1 MKRGVSRSPSP
12 DRACFLEERTRHTY
26 QPGSAELPPSAVLWG
41 LASFPPDCPSV
52 CTHLRTQPSSARGP
66 LLLQGVG
73 RSHQGAVLATL
84 ARIWIQVLQGAP
96 AHPWLLRGPVPL
108 SAVPRVPLQDP
119 LHLSLQALV
128 PFHNLG
134 LLIGLFSPRC
144 ADLWPATRREA
155 VSCVRTL
162 LYLQLSYDG
171 EPGLGAGAGGRG
183 AESGPW
189 GLQRCLPS
197 STLQPASVGFARDY
211 RDDVV
216 ERLLTLKDGL
226 VHPDPDVLFHT
237 CYSIGQVTRGNSRPG
252 QRGSTA
258 WGGGSLRAVRTLPVV
273 GSSGRWCRAPWG

>member
-171 EPGLGAGAGGRG
+171 
-183 AESGPW
+183 
-189 GLQRCLPS
+189 
-197 STLQPASVGFARDY
+197 FARDY